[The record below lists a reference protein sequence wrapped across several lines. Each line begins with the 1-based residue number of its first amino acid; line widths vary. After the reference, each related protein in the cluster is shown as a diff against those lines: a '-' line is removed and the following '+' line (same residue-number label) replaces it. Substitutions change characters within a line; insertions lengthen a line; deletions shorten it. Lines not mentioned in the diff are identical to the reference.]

1 MTMNQ
6 NTLRGL
12 ILLVILSL
20 GIAAL
25 TTRNIKERGY
35 VERAVRLMDRKGLFA
50 EGEEWKMAKK
60 EALSQKPKSM
70 EEAHEKVR
78 EALTVAGG
86 KHSFIREASSV
97 QNDLSAR
104 WDDPEVS
111 FPEEGIV
118 MIKLPEFMGSRSDGV
133 KYAESTLRQIPEDLE
148 GAVIDLRGNTGGNM
162 YPMIAA
168 VSPFLPIGEQM
179 SFKSRKGRTVVT
191 SDLVRNVSGVKDF
204 SFGTRDC
211 PVAVLTDSL
220 TASSGEAVMIC
231 FMGKRRYRS
240 FGGPTAGYC
249 SGNTLFRMRDG
260 SSLVLTTGCDVSRN
274 GDIFCD
280 DPIQPDVL
288 TEEPL
293 TDAIAWIK
301 RYNDPEGE

>member
-1 MTMNQ
+1 MNQ

-25 TTRNIKERGY
+25 TSRHTKERGY

-50 EGEEWKMAKK
+50 EGEQWEKAKK
-60 EALSQKPKSM
+60 DALSQKPKSM
-70 EEAHEKVR
+70 EEAHETVR
-78 EALTVAGG
+78 KALGVAGG
-86 KHSFIREASSV
+86 KHSFIKEASSV
-97 QNDLSAR
+97 QYELSSR
-104 WDDPEVS
+104 WDDPQVS
-111 FPEEGIV
+111 FPEEGIIL
-118 MIKLPEFMGSRSDGV
+118 IKLPEFAGSRADGV
-133 KYAESTLRQIPEDLE
+133 KYAESTLRQIPEDLD

-168 VSPFLPIGEQM
+168 VSPFLPVGEQM
-179 SFKSRKGRTVVT
+179 SFKSRKGRTKVT
-191 SDLVRNVSGVKDF
+191 SDLVRNVSGVKAYGF
-204 SFGTRDC
+204 ETQDC

-249 SGNTLFRMRDG
+249 SGNVPFRMRDG
-260 SSLVLTTGCDVSRN
+260 SSLVLTTGCDVSRD
-274 GDIFCD
+274 GDIYCD
-280 DPIQPDVL
+280 DPIIPDVMTEDPL
-288 TEEPL
+288 TE
-293 TDAIAWIK
+293 AITWIK
-301 RYNDPEGE
+301 RYNSPEGE